1 MTENIVINDYRD
13 KFKLN
18 TFSNYKKKDM
28 SKNIQNA
35 IYYNKEEEAFF
46 WTAEMFCSDMLLD
59 LWESYYLL
67 MSRYIH
73 NDNPKLPLYIM
84 KKYEEFRELVSTEEN
99 IVTIRNNSQI
109 RVIFFSITTVLCN
122 SQKRSILD
130 DLKCTFVFKI
140 ETLYD
145 NLKAPKIDYVNAL
158 YRDSDPKEYL
168 VPCNE
173 FIYHLTVTKSKVDI
187 VYWINWIIEYDILC
201 RKKQKTIL
209 CESRAEIYTSSRENL
224 ERNIIWM
231 IWEIVLKISIDVVNE
246 MFQNIIDSIL
256 RLFSTRYTLT
266 TNKKRTFMIYH
277 AIEILLFHKDI
288 KTNTPIVNKTN
299 CFERLEKNISVIF
312 EQIKEKEM
320 GNNDSSSSNNMS
332 KMDIYQNIYMTL

>member
-18 TFSNYKKKDM
+18 TFSNYKKKNM

-35 IYYNKEEEAFF
+35 IYYNKEEESFF
-46 WTAEMFCSDMLLD
+46 WTAEMLCSDMLLE

-84 KKYEEFRELVSTEEN
+84 KKYEEFRELVSTEKN

-130 DLKCTFVFKI
+130 DLKCVFVFKI

-145 NLKAPKIDYVNAL
+145 NLKAPKIDYVNPF
-158 YRDSDPKEYL
+158 YRDFDPKEYL

-201 RKKQKTIL
+201 RKKQKNVL
-209 CESRAEIYTSSRENL
+209 CETRKEIYSNSRRTL
-224 ERNIIWM
+224 EGNIIWM
-231 IWEIVLKISIDVVNE
+231 IWEIVLKVSNDVVNE
-246 MFQNIIDSIL
+246 MFQNIINSIL

-266 TNKKRTFMIYH
+266 TNKKRIFMIYH
-277 AIEILLFHKDI
+277 AIEILLFYKDI
-288 KTNTPIVNKTN
+288 KINTPIVDKTN
-299 CFERLEKNISVIF
+299 CFNHLEKNISVIF

-320 GNNDSSSSNNMS
+320 GNTDAPSSNNMS
-332 KMDIYQNIYMTL
+332 KIDIYQNIYMTL